1 MAKDIIH
8 NPIRNALIKDGWT
21 ITHDPYT
28 IEYNQELVYADLA
41 AERVIAAERG
51 KEKIVVEIKSFT
63 GRSVI
68 KDFRD
73 AFGQYMMYLRLL
85 AKVAPE
91 YKLYLAISNKSYLT
105 ILRRQII
112 QLIMQEDKIP
122 LIVVSINGEVIVEWI
137 N

>member
-8 NPIRNALIKDGWT
+8 NPVKNALIKDGWT
-21 ITHDPYT
+21 ITDDPYT

-41 AERVIAAERG
+41 AERIIAAERG
-51 KEKIVVEIKSFT
+51 QEKIIVEIKSFT

-91 YKLYLAISNKSYLT
+91 YKLYLAISHKSYLT
-105 ILRRQII
+105 IFRRQII
-112 QLIMQEDKIP
+112 QLIIKEDKIP
-122 LIVVSINGEVIVEWI
+122 L
-137 N
+137 